1 MSPLSPS
8 RCFSLSCAC
17 GSHAVDSAVA
27 SWVIEGIAAGRVAG
41 AAGPLPALRAL
52 DAARVPAATGC
63 AGATLGVGRAK
74 CDGRLL
80 FVLRSPRARPC
91 RRTDDV
97 AGIGGPVR

>member
-27 SWVIEGIAAGRVAG
+27 SWLIEAIDAGVGG
-41 AAGPLPALRAL
+41 AARARTTLRAL
-52 DAARVPAATGC
+52 EPARVPAATGC